1 MKRENYRIFVD
12 CVPGMVKSHMAS
24 RSRGVPVIFSTEDEK
39 TSRLKSGLEIRVKC
53 SRATL

>member
-12 CVPGMVKSHMAS
+12 CVPGMIKSHMAS